1 MFQSGV
7 CACFRK
13 TALFGSVWICCFLY
27 QVQLYWIRFS
37 SFLRSQGRIG
47 PKCWTSL
54 PWKHQMRK
62 YLLVIMIHNKPEF
75 PFCFLWGQGM
85 LATKLIC
92 TQCCPKE
99 NCLYGFSKQT
109 NTFISIQTT
118 QKRQQYSSSEHTDL
132 RNVLSCVIPI
142 HIFHLSSLFFVLAPK
157 TVFSSSIVF
166 LIIETDLFR
175 FERRKKMKTL
185 QRFRGLEPSNFKLK
199 YW

>member
-13 TALFGSVWICCFLY
+13 TALFGSVWIWCFLY

-118 QKRQQYSSSEHTDL
+118 QKKAAVQFLWAHWSQKCAVLCYSYSHFPF
-132 RNVLSCVIPI
+132 VIP
-142 HIFHLSSLFFVLAPK
+142 VLCPC
-157 TVFSSSIVF
+157 TQNCVQQLNCFSYHWNRPIQ
-166 LIIETDLFR
+166 IWKE
-175 FERRKKMKTL
+175 KKNEDAAEI
-185 QRFRGLEPSNFKLK
+185 QRSGAE
-199 YW
+199 